1 MFTNKNI
8 LITGATSGI
17 GKSVLQ
23 KIISENPKRIVIL
36 ARNLKK
42 SRYFTTKYPI
52 CISYYLD
59 LSDKKSIDS
68 LHLKTSFD
76 YIFFNAGIGVAEKSS
91 PLKVNF
97 YNHVY
102 LFNRIKDKHLNKN
115 CLIINTTSAAG
126 KKYENKVALLVKN
139 IHQKNF
145 DKKVGNKFVE
155 YCLSKKG
162 NHAFTIYL
170 QNNGINAI
178 SIHPGLV
185 DTKIFT
191 GKQNIF
197 HKILMKFIKPVTVDT
212 SSNYFLQ
219 ALQDIQPAGY
229 YEKGKINKSFPSSAN
244 QIANY
249 IHII

>member
-1 MFTNKNI
+1 MFTDKTI

-17 GKSVLQ
+17 GKSLLDKILLQ
-23 KIISENPKRIVIL
+23 KPKKVVIL
-36 ARNLKK
+36 ARKLQKCT
-42 SRYFTTKYPI
+42 YFTQNYSN

-68 LHLKTSFD
+68 LKLTGKFD
-76 YIFFNAGIGVAEKSS
+76 FIFFNAGIGVAEKSS

-126 KKYENKVALLVKN
+126 KKYENKVALLIKN
-139 IHQKNF
+139 IQQKNS

-170 QNNGINAI
+170 QNYGIHAV

-197 HKILMKFIKPVTVDT
+197 HKILMKFIKPISVEV
-212 SSNYFLQ
+212 SSNYFFQ

-244 QIANY
+244 QISNY
-249 IHII
+249 IDMI